1 MNKVVFLYQGIEPLT
16 RIVVVGTAAYFS
28 LVFLLRVSG
37 KRSLA
42 QLNAFDFI
50 VTVALGSILGRGIT
64 AKGMSLAEN
73 VTAFVTLLGL
83 QYIVSW
89 LTVRFS
95 SFENVIT
102 ATPSLL
108 YFRGQFLHKAMREQR
123 VTKSQ
128 LLAVVRA
135 NKINS
140 LQAVDAIIMES
151 AGTLAVIKKETDE
164 ESVVSTILDNVK

>member
-1 MNKVVFLYQGIEPLT
+1 MP
-16 RIVVVGTAAYFS
+16 
-28 LVFLLRVSG
+28 
-37 KRSLA
+37 
-42 QLNAFDFI
+42 
-50 VTVALGSILGRGIT
+50 
-64 AKGMSLAEN
+64 LAEN
-73 VTAFVTLLGL
+73 ITAFVTLLGL
-83 QYIVSW
+83 QYMVSW

-95 SFENVIT
+95 SFEDVIT

-128 LLAVVRA
+128 LLAVVRS

-151 AGTLAVIKKETDE
+151 AGTLAVIKKETDGE
-164 ESVVSTILDNVK
+164 FVDSTILDNAK